1 MAELAGRWLDEH
13 MAVRCKPKTA
23 YTYRLKPSPRSNKTT
38 GAQFPSAFRIVIPAT
53 QVTNS
58 HDERSVQHPRA

>member
-53 QVTNS
+53 QVTKRV
-58 HDERSVQHPRA
+58 HTRAIRLET